1 MRQKHQFL
9 IAIPCALLLAA
20 CGGGSA
26 VPPTASSAAPAAA
39 PSSAAAAGSAAAA
52 APASA
57 KPSTAAAAKPA
68 GGTKVQLTGAGS
80 TFDFPL
86 FGKVFNAFQQKT
98 GVQVNYQSIGSGG
111 GVEQLTKKTV
121 DFGASDFPLN
131 DEQTK
136 AAEAAGG
143 PVVHVPVT
151 MGAVSVGY
159 NLPVDGLKLDGD
171 TLSGIYLGAIKTWND
186 PKIAAINPGLKL
198 PSTPIAVVHRSD
210 GSGTTFIFTSYLAA
224 VSPEWKSKM
233 GASGAVN
240 WPVGIGAKG
249 SEGVSGQVTNT
260 PGGIGY
266 FELAYAKQNTIKSAV
281 LKNAAGKFVEPSVK
295 GAADAS
301 AGAANNM
308 PADLKAVFVNAP
320 GDTSYPI
327 SGFSWAVVFKNQS
340 DKVKGQELVDLL
352 NYTVTTGQQFA
363 EPLYYAPLPKP
374 VQALDQKATKSITIA
389 GQARP

>member
-1 MRQKHQFL
+1 MRLK
-9 IAIPCALLLAA
+9 LLASSVVSAGVLAAA
-20 CGGGSA
+20 CGGAA
-26 VPPTASSAAPAAA
+26 VPPAAIATGATAGAPAA
-39 PSSAAAAGSAAAA
+39 
-52 APASA
+52 
-57 KPSTAAAAKPA
+57 
-68 GGTKVQLTGAGS
+68 KVQLTGAGS
-80 TFDFPL
+80 SFDNPL
-86 FGKVFNAFQQKT
+86 FSKVFSAFQQQA

-131 DEQTK
+131 ADQTK

-151 MGAVSVGY
+151 MGAVSIGY
-159 NLPVDGLKLDGD
+159 NLPVDGLKLDGA
-171 TLSGIYLGAIKTWND
+171 TLSGIYLGTIKAWND
-186 PKIAAINPGLKL
+186 PAITALNAGVTL
-198 PSTPIAVVHRSD
+198 PPTPIAVVHRSD

-224 VSPEWKSKM
+224 VSPDWKSKV

-260 PGGIGY
+260 PGAIGY
-266 FELAYAKQNTIKSAV
+266 FELAYAKQNKIRSAV

-295 GAADAS
+295 GAADAG
-301 AGAANNM
+301 AGAAANM

-327 SGFSWAVVFKNQS
+327 SGFSWIVVFQKQP

-352 NYTVTTGQQFA
+352 NYTVTTGQRYA
-363 EPLYYAPLPKP
+363 EPLYYAPLPKS
-374 VQALDQKATKSITIA
+374 VQDLDQKAIKSITV
-389 GQARP
+389 G